1 MNTTQQLNGADV
13 TVTTEPST
21 LSKVGGALSTI
32 GGYVKEGAFYTG
44 MVLGAALLWGA
55 SYLYNTYAESDDT
68 SANSLP
74 TTKK

>member
-1 MNTTQQLNGADV
+1 MSSPLPQGPIMSLE
-13 TVTTEPST
+13 EPST
-21 LSKVGGALSTI
+21 LAKVGGALSTV

-55 SYLYNTYAESDDT
+55 SYLYNAYAESDE
-68 SANSLP
+68 SVANSVP